1 MDITWYYKHMKPWQ
15 YLVEHKKI
23 INKINNDENVS
34 SLEVDVVQRNLVDN
48 QYQQKLGRSNTIK
61 RNKSYVFLL
70 NVEPSTLVFLK
81 TYNTEFNKIIIA
93 LTYQNGRPLE
103 IKDKVNLKLLINY
116 QKWHVIL

>member
-48 QYQQKLGRSNTIK
+48 HI
-61 RNKSYVFLL
+61 NKSLEDQILL
-70 NVEPSTLVFLK
+70 NV
-81 TYNTEFNKIIIA
+81 I
-93 LTYQNGRPLE
+93 
-103 IKDKVNLKLLINY
+103 NLLFIC
-116 QKWHVIL
+116 

>member
-48 QYQQKLGRSNTIK
+48 HI
-61 RNKSYVFLL
+61 NKSLEDQIL
-70 NVEPSTLVFLK
+70 SNV
-81 TYNTEFNKIIIA
+81 I
-93 LTYQNGRPLE
+93 
-103 IKDKVNLKLLINY
+103 NLMFIC
-116 QKWHVIL
+116 

>member
-1 MDITWYYKHMKPWQ
+1 MKPWQ
-15 YLVEHKKI
+15 YLVKHKKI
-23 INKINNDENVS
+23 INKTNNDENVS
-34 SLEVDVVQRNLVDN
+34 SLEVDVVQRNLVNN
-48 QYQQKLGRSNTIK
+48 QYQQKLGRSNTFK
-61 RNKSYVFLL
+61 RNKSYVYLL

>member
-48 QYQQKLGRSNTIK
+48 HI
-61 RNKSYVFLL
+61 NKSLEDQILL
-70 NVEPSTLVFLK
+70 NV
-81 TYNTEFNKIIIA
+81 I
-93 LTYQNGRPLE
+93 
-103 IKDKVNLKLLINY
+103 NLMFIC
-116 QKWHVIL
+116 